1 MKKLYNFIFALITL
15 ASTLGSA
22 NAQANECVDATELS
36 PSSTCIYTE
45 GTFTDATASAT
56 DPASCQGTIKQ
67 DVWYKFTATTPIN
80 RITINIG
87 VNQNISYEVYKSSCD
102 GERIA
107 CKQLSLGFASDILGV
122 FEVGTEYFIRL
133 KNTSSSNLTTNFTIC
148 VRSLDPEPN
157 DQCATASILTPE
169 LTVVNISGSFNGTG
183 NENGPATCVSTVP
196 IQDVWYRFTA
206 TDRMMEVKIPAI
218 QSFNIAM
225 EIYEETCAST
235 PIACINA
242 GANNVAEKFSST
254 TLTVGTTY
262 LIRVMNLGTN
272 YSSQPFNISLQR
284 FPVADNDLLENAITL
299 TPNVNCQNT
308 TGTFSAATITGNGPS
323 CYSGST
329 QDVWYTFI
337 ATEEMM
343 RVNVGGPSGVDKGF
357 ELYKGTDATQLVA
370 CVNQAGMHVP
380 EAYTSNS
387 FEIGATYTVRVF
399 NAGLSASTADFT
411 ICVMSYP
418 TPANDV
424 CADATLIT
432 PNLEC
437 APVIGTFSGATTPD
451 YTVCTNAIQDVWYK
465 FIATE
470 PEMTISLSGP
480 EGLDHGFKVYAQA
493 CGGTEITCVNEGAMG
508 LEETA
513 VLTELTIGTIYFIQ
527 VYNVTTMNTGEFEL
541 CLIGSPTETCPSI
554 VEISAPATICENT
567 EVVFTSS
574 IVNGGDAPMFQ
585 WLLNGNN
592 VGDNNS
598 TLTLTSVNNNDVVQL
613 VIISNATC
621 APTNAMAFS
630 NEITIATTATVTPT
644 FDLPTSICVDAAFVL
659 PTTSVNNIAGTWSP
673 AFNNQATT
681 TYTFTS
687 TAACTAETTATIE
700 VVALDGTV
708 TVQNKVLN
716 VQSNGTSFQWIDC
729 ATDLPIDG
737 ATAASFAPATP
748 GSFAVIVTKN
758 DCEWTSE
765 CFSVDNLSIEK
776 VATTFSI
783 SPNPFTTAIQVTS
796 EEVNAIYSVVN
807 TTGQTVKT
815 GVLEGTTTT
824 VELSELE
831 TGYYFITIGQ
841 QTTKLIK
848 H

>member
-1 MKKLYNFIFALITL
+1 MSAINFT
-15 ASTLGSA
+15 
-22 NAQANECVDATELS
+22 QAAADECVDAVEIIPVVNTNVIEN
-36 PSSTCIYTE
+36 
-45 GTFTDATASAT
+45 GTFTDATLSSSAT
-56 DPASCQGTIKQ
+56 SCTDIAVQ
-67 DVWYKFTATTPIN
+67 DVWYKFTAISSRTRIEVAVNVNATSIGFSLYKGSCETPALACVNTFNVSNFFADSEGKTFTDLEVGETYYVRVINFTSENQTHDFTVKINSMTPPENDLCDNATTLTPSLTFQGTQGTFAN
-80 RITINIG
+80 
-87 VNQNISYEVYKSSCD
+87 S
-102 GERIA
+102 
-107 CKQLSLGFASDILGV
+107 SLGNNPAPNC
-122 FEVGTEYFIRL
+122 Y
-133 KNTSSSNLTTNFTIC
+133 SSYYS
-148 VRSLDPEPN
+148 
-157 DQCATASILTPE
+157 
-169 LTVVNISGSFNGTG
+169 
-183 NENGPATCVSTVP
+183 
-196 IQDVWYRFTA
+196 QDVWYEFTA
-206 TDRMMEVKIPAI
+206 LDGNATIEVKDGSIRTTI
-218 QSFNIAM
+218 QLFGSD
-225 EIYEETCAST
+225 CSST
-235 PIACINA
+235 SIACAYGNSN
-242 GANNVAEKFSST
+242 GTNTKLVATNLVVGNTYKFRVVNSSST
-254 TLTVGTTY
+254 ISSATFNVGVTY
-262 LIRVMNLGTN
+262 VPTA
-272 YSSQPFNISLQR
+272 
-284 FPVADNDLLENAITL
+284 VNDLIENAIVL
-299 TPNVNCQNT
+299 NPNANCQNIL
-308 TGTFSAATITGNGPS
+308 GTFSGATLTGESPS
-323 CYSGST
+323 CFSSST
-329 QDVWYTFI
+329 QDVWYTFT
-337 ATEEMM
+337 ATQEMM
-343 RVNVGGPSGVDKGF
+343 RIVVGGTSDLNHGF
-357 ELYKGTDATQLVA
+357 ELYSGIGANNLIT
-370 CVNQAGMHVP
+370 CINQVGLHIS
-380 EAYTSNS
+380 EIYTSN
-387 FEIGATYTVRVF
+387 EYVIGQSYTIRVF
-399 NAGLSASTADFT
+399 NAGMSESVANFN
-411 ICVMSYP
+411 ICVMEFLAPS
-418 TPANDV
+418 NDD
-424 CADATLIT
+424 CSNATLIT

-437 APVIGTFSGATTPD
+437 EPVTGTFAGATVPNYATCS
-451 YTVCTNAIQDVWYK
+451 TASQDVWYK

-470 PEMTISLSGP
+470 PEMSITLNGP

-776 VATTFSI
+776 VANTFSI